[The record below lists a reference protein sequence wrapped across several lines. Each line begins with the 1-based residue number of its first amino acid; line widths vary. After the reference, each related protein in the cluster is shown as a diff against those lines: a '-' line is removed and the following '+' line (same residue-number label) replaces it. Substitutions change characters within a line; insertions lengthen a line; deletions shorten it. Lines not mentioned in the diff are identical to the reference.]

1 MNGFMSSAAHFKEG
15 EEPKEEAV
23 FFKGRISRLST
34 AWTLMG
40 LSREKKLNQSFAVEI
55 VVQNRRLIFW
65 LPGKSAVSGDTT
77 PASLRRFANI

>member
-1 MNGFMSSAAHFKEG
+1 
-15 EEPKEEAV
+15 
-23 FFKGRISRLST
+23 
-34 AWTLMG
+34 
-40 LSREKKLNQSFAVEI
+40 VEI